1 MFIMLFLW
9 NIVIAIN
16 SKKMRQRKVDSF
28 SRVQQK
34 LNTVHVSAFSN
45 PQNLFHCVPYLK
57 TNLVIKQIDKLFVFR
72 DSIDCGYNYAFC
84 FSNLLSNFWLF
95 TNRFSVILPFHPK
108 YNLVSL
114 SCDNQML
121 AIYVSNYDAT
131 STCQP
136 TSKTK
141 QDYQN
146 SISKSA

>member
-1 MFIMLFLW
+1 MKQCYRYQFKKYTREKSWLIFTCSTK
-9 NIVIAIN
+9 IKYSPCVSFFKP
-16 SKKMRQRKVDSF
+16 SKP
-28 SRVQQK
+28 
-34 LNTVHVSAFSN
+34 VSLRSILENKFGN
-45 PQNLFHCVPYLK
+45 Q
-57 TNLVIKQIDKLFVFR
+57 TEIDKLFVFR
-72 DSIDCGYNYAFC
+72 DAIDCGYNYAFC
-84 FSNLLSNFWLF
+84 FSNLLSTFWLF
-95 TNRFSVILPFHPK
+95 TNQFSVILPFHPK
-108 YNLVSL
+108 NNLVSL